1 MYAIYKHCV
10 FITATESS
18 SIFFENNKITV
29 FIIMQQNETL
39 FIFV

>member
-1 MYAIYKHCV
+1 MYEHCV
-10 FITATESS
+10 FITATESRL
-18 SIFFENNKITV
+18 IFFENNEITA